1 MWTHEITWERVRF
14 HICPKCVYPHMCVLD
29 VLLRALTRWRSV
41 LLCVCVCVCGSG
53 SCVGDPPVMYR
64 ISLARSTGV
73 GWDSRPLAAHWGHR
87 SILSTFSHPR
97 PTGFIHK
104 IHYLLAREGSSLYS
118 VRRHL
123 TACERQVRPW
133 PLPLYQPSKALT
145 PERWEVISLEWRS
158 EEVMSFKMI
167 NVWKKK
173 NKTTASK

>member
-1 MWTHEITWERVRF
+1 MWTHMRC
-14 HICPKCVYPHMCVLD
+14 HICSQCVCLHMCVLG

-41 LLCVCVCVCGSG
+41 LVCVCVCGSG

-64 ISLARSTGV
+64 ISLARSTGA
-73 GWDSRPLAAHWGHR
+73 GWDSRPLAAHWGHG
-87 SILSTFSHPR
+87 SILSTLSHPR

-133 PLPLYQPSKALT
+133 PLPLYKPSKGLT
-145 PERWEVISLEWRS
+145 PERWEVISLEWGS
-158 EEVMSFKMI
+158 EEVMSFQMI
-167 NVWKKK
+167 NIRFFLKKQQQLRN
-173 NKTTASK
+173 NKVL